1 MILLVMKNFFLILF
15 YEISINIYIYLIIF
29 KNIRNKKNFNKYR
42 KIQNFIFMFNKMK
55 RKI

>member
-42 KIQNFIFMFNKMK
+42 KIQNFIFMSNKMK